1 MTIRTRIL
9 LVYLLIVGG
18 GFYYLVN
25 RSVAELRPR
34 YLESMEESLVDTVN
48 LLATVIERDVGDGP
62 IDAFKVN
69 QLFRSA
75 FARRF
80 YARIFSL
87 TKDRVDLRVYVT
99 DERGIVLYDSIFPSD
114 EGQDYSQRMDVA
126 RTLKGKYGA
135 RATRTEPDIVE
146 SVVLYVAA
154 PVRSVSTDRILGV
167 VSIGKPTASINDLV
181 NAARRRVMLA
191 GLAGGGLI
199 ILVGVVFSI
208 WIATPVARLTA
219 YARAV
224 RDGRP
229 AELPRLAGREVGEL
243 RQAFEEMRAALEG
256 KAYVERYVQTLTHE
270 IKSPLSAIRGAAEIL
285 VENPPDEVRVR
296 FIENIRAEAGR
307 IQRVVDLLLQLASLE
322 ARKARPDFKAV
333 DLAQVAR
340 EVVDASQP
348 AAQVGRVA
356 LTLDTSAPTAC
367 RGDAALLAQAV
378 SNLVQNALAFTPA
391 GGTVVV
397 RTSSSP
403 DGGARIT
410 VDDTGT
416 GIPEYAQARIFE
428 RFYSLP
434 RPGTGVKSTG
444 LGLSLVREIANLHDG
459 DISVTNRAE
468 GGVRAEM
475 RIPIHRAPV

>member
-1 MTIRTRIL
+1 M
-9 LVYLLIVGG
+9 
-18 GFYYLVN
+18 
-25 RSVAELRPR
+25 
-34 YLESMEESLVDTVN
+34 
-48 LLATVIERDVGDGP
+48 
-62 IDAFKVN
+62 
-69 QLFRSA
+69 
-75 FARRF
+75 
-80 YARIFSL
+80 
-87 TKDRVDLRVYVT
+87 
-99 DERGIVLYDSIFPSD
+99 
-114 EGQDYSQRMDVA
+114 
-126 RTLKGKYGA
+126 
-135 RATRTEPDIVE
+135 
-146 SVVLYVAA
+146 
-154 PVRSVSTDRILGV
+154 
-167 VSIGKPTASINDLV
+167 
-181 NAARRRVMLA
+181 
-191 GLAGGGLI
+191 
-199 ILVGVVFSI
+199 
-208 WIATPVARLTA
+208 
-219 YARAV
+219 
-224 RDGRP
+224 
-229 AELPRLAGREVGEL
+229 
-243 RQAFEEMRAALEG
+243 
-256 KAYVERYVQTLTHE
+256 
-270 IKSPLSAIRGAAEIL
+270 
-285 VENPPDEVRVR
+285 ENPPDEVRVR

-340 EVVDASQP
+340 EVVDAAQP
-348 AAQVGRVA
+348 AAQVGRVS

-416 GIPEYAQARIFE
+416 GIPDYAQARIFE

-459 DISVTNRAE
+459 EISVANRAE

>member
-1 MTIRTRIL
+1 
-9 LVYLLIVGG
+9 
-18 GFYYLVN
+18 
-25 RSVAELRPR
+25 
-34 YLESMEESLVDTVN
+34 
-48 LLATVIERDVGDGP
+48 
-62 IDAFKVN
+62 
-69 QLFRSA
+69 
-75 FARRF
+75 
-80 YARIFSL
+80 
-87 TKDRVDLRVYVT
+87 
-99 DERGIVLYDSIFPSD
+99 
-114 EGQDYSQRMDVA
+114 
-126 RTLKGKYGA
+126 
-135 RATRTEPDIVE
+135 
-146 SVVLYVAA
+146 
-154 PVRSVSTDRILGV
+154 
-167 VSIGKPTASINDLV
+167 
-181 NAARRRVMLA
+181 MLA

-391 GGTVVV
+391 GGAVVV
-397 RTSSSP
+397 RTSSSL

-410 VDDTGT
+410 VDDSGT

-434 RPGTGVKSTG
+434 RPGSGVKSTG
-444 LGLSLVREIANLHDG
+444 LGLSLVREITKLHEG
-459 DISVTNRAE
+459 EISVTNRAE

-475 RIPIHRAPV
+475 RIPISRAPV